1 MPEVSNFN
9 NKAVF
14 LDRDGVLIS
23 DVHLLTRTEQIT
35 ILPNVASALR
45 DLARAGWKLMVASNQ
60 TVVAR
65 GLVSEVEVGEI
76 HRTICSAIVA
86 QGGAQIDAWYYCPHH
101 PQATVTAY
109 RADCD
114 CRKPRP
120 GLLLR
125 AAVEHDVDL
134 ARSFMI
140 GDRMTDIIAGASAGC
155 RTVLVETGQHLAPLI
170 ETSDSIDDS
179 ILPDHTCASL
189 AEAARWILEMI

>member
-155 RTVLVETGQHLAPLI
+155 RTVLVETGQHQARPI
-170 ETSDSIDDS
+170 ETSDPIDQSIF
-179 ILPDHTCASL
+179 PDHTCANL
-189 AEAARWILEMI
+189 AEAARWILEVM

>member
-189 AEAARWILEMI
+189 AEATRWILEMI

>member
-1 MPEVSNFN
+1 MLM
-9 NKAVF
+9 KAAVF
-14 LDRDGVLIS
+14 LDRDGVLVE
-23 DVHLLTRTEQIT
+23 DVHLLSKPADIRVPDAVPAALVQ
-35 ILPNVASALR
+35 LR
-45 DLARAGWKLMVASNQ
+45 DAGVLLFVVSNQ

-65 GLVSEVEVGEI
+65 GILAESAMKSLHREIEVVLQD
-76 HRTICSAIVA
+76 T
-86 QGGAQIDAWYYCPHH
+86 GAPALDGFYYCPHH

-109 RADCD
+109 RVDCD

-125 AAVEHDVDL
+125 AAAEHDIDL

-155 RTVLVETGQHLAPLI
+155 RTVLVETGQHLAPPI
-170 ETSDSIDDS
+170 ETSDPLDDS

-189 AEAARWILEMI
+189 FEAARWILEVI

>member
-1 MPEVSNFN
+1 M
-9 NKAVF
+9 KAAVF
-14 LDRDGVLIS
+14 LDRDGVLVE
-23 DVHLLTRTEQIT
+23 DVHLLSKPADIRVSDAVPEALVQ
-35 ILPNVASALR
+35 LR
-45 DLARAGWKLMVASNQ
+45 DAGVLLIVVSNQ

-65 GLVSEVEVGEI
+65 GILAESAMKSLHREIEVTLQEK
-76 HRTICSAIVA
+76 
-86 QGGAQIDAWYYCPHH
+86 GAPALDDFFYCPHH

-189 AEAARWILEMI
+189 AEATRWILEVM